1 MLNQK
6 LTWSTLQLI
15 TLLHHFVWQRLKFPP
30 KIKRQQRFSVKKN
43 DVRKIFEEHFKDWFD
58 SFSHGCYE
66 FYFCIFFLIKV
77 LHLSFE
83 KKIVVSTL
91 EKPQRSS
98 SLNLYCATWN
108 SHFDFHCL
116 KDKMHMQI
124 FFCHFEKACTEK
136 QTVLSSFFCL
146 QRPTEKFLWR
156 NVEST
161 ICNTLQWWCHNKG
174 TCTGRGGVE
183 INDLKVSYICLYMCV
198 SHQH

>member
-15 TLLHHFVWQRLKFPP
+15 TLFASLCLTEVKVPTQNKKAAKVFCEEEWCEKDFWGTERLIWLVQSRLLRVLFL
-30 KIKRQQRFSVKKN
+30 
-43 DVRKIFEEHFKDWFD
+43 
-58 SFSHGCYE
+58 Y
-66 FYFCIFFLIKV
+66 FFLNKSPSPLIW
-77 LHLSFE
+77 

-91 EKPQRSS
+91 EKPQRSI

-124 FFCHFEKACTEK
+124 FFCHFEKACAEK

>member
-91 EKPQRSS
+91 EKPQRSI

-124 FFCHFEKACTEK
+124 FFLSFRKSMHRETNCPVFIF
-136 QTVLSSFFCL
+136 LSSKANWEV
-146 QRPTEKFLWR
+146 P
-156 NVEST
+156 
-161 ICNTLQWWCHNKG
+161 
-174 TCTGRGGVE
+174 
-183 INDLKVSYICLYMCV
+183 LKKCREYNL
-198 SHQH
+198 